1 MAASTYEE
9 ELQEDLVRTNS
20 VDPVLISRLL
30 EYVGK
35 RKGLAALAFCLT
47 FVSACFTL
55 LAPIL
60 IAAAVDV
67 LFTQHGGGAIGLLAW
82 VGLGDTVEALRVS
95 GDKGEILLWFAGCY
109 AASVVLQFL
118 TDWANG
124 YLLAR
129 MSQDILLD
137 IRMDVFRHISTRS
150 MRFFSRNK
158 VGRLITRVTNDVG
171 ALDDFFSQALL
182 AVLKDFMLLAGIVVL
197 LLLADWQLGLITLSV
212 LPPMVVISLIF
223 RHYSRK
229 AYAKWRAALSNLN
242 AIIAETVGGVRVV
255 QLFRRE
261 SRNQEKYEVVGEEFR
276 SQFMKQRLAWAYYR
290 PGYTILQATAM
301 GLVLW
306 FGGAWVLMG
315 RGGEV
320 FTAGMLTLF
329 VLLAEKFFQPIR
341 DLVEKFDVI
350 QGAVTSAERIFTVL
364 DEPDAIPEKPGAVV
378 LPRAQGRIEFQDV
391 HFAYNASEPVLR
403 GVSFAAEPGQ
413 MIAVVGHTGAG
424 KSTLIN
430 LLSRFYDVDSG
441 RVLVD
446 GVDVRDC
453 TLKSL
458 RRNIAVVHQEVFLF
472 AGTVRENLALGN
484 PGISDEDVVKA
495 AKAVNAHGFISR
507 LPGGYDHVVQEQGRT
522 FSAGERQLLS
532 FARALAADPAV
543 LVLDEATSAI
553 DTKSELLIQE
563 AMKTLMKGRT
573 SIVIAHRLSTIQSA
587 DCILVLHHGHVAEA
601 GTHQQL
607 LARRG
612 LYHKLYELQFSG
624 AHATGAAGSSR
635 RAAAAR
641 V

>member
-1 MAASTYEE
+1 MA
-9 ELQEDLVRTNS
+9 
-20 VDPVLISRLL
+20 I
-30 EYVGK
+30 
-35 RKGLAALAFCLT
+35 LAFTLT
-47 FVSACFTL
+47 FLSACFTL

-67 LFTQHGGGAIGLLAW
+67 LFTTGEGGAVKLLAF
-82 VGLGDTVEALRVS
+82 VGLEGLVETLRES
-95 GDKGEILLWFAGCY
+95 GDKASVLLWFAVCY
-109 AASVVLQFL
+109 GFSVVLLFL

-124 YLLAR
+124 FLLSR
-129 MSQDILLD
+129 MSQSILYD
-137 IRMDVFRHISTRS
+137 IRMDVFKHITTRS

-182 AVLKDFMLLAGIVVL
+182 SVLKDFMLLGGIVIL
-197 LLLADWQLGLITLSV
+197 LLIADWELALITLSV

-229 AYAKWRAALSNLN
+229 AYTKWRAALSNLN
-242 AIIAETVGGVRVV
+242 AILAETVGGVRVV

-261 SRNQEKYEVVGEEFR
+261 SRNQRTFEDVGEEYR
-276 SQFMKQRLAWAYYR
+276 KQFMLQRLAWAYYR
-290 PGYTILQATAM
+290 PGYTVLQATAM

-306 FGGAWVLMG
+306 FGGAWVLQG
-315 RGGEV
+315 RDGV
-320 FTAGMLTLF
+320 AFSAGLLTLF

-364 DEPDAIPEKPGAVV
+364 DEPDTIPTKPNAIA
-378 LPRAQGRIEFQDV
+378 LPRIRGQIEFRDV
-391 HFAYNASEPVLR
+391 HFAYNPTEPVLR
-403 GVSFAAEPGQ
+403 GVSFSAEPGQ

-430 LLSRFYDVDSG
+430 LLSRFYDVNDG
-441 RVLVD
+441 CVLVD
-446 GVDVRDC
+446 GIDVRDC

-458 RRNIAVVHQEVFLF
+458 RKNIAVVHQDVFLF
-472 AGTVRENLALGN
+472 AGTVRENIALGR
-484 PGISDEDVVKA
+484 PDIPDDELKAA
-495 AKAVNAHGFISR
+495 AKAVNVDAFIAR
-507 LPGGYDHVVQEQGRT
+507 LPGGYQHEVQEQGRT

-532 FARALAADPAV
+532 FARALAANPAV

-587 DCILVLHHGHVAEA
+587 DKILVLHHGHVAEC
-601 GTHQQL
+601 GTHQEL
-607 LARRG
+607 LAKRG

-624 AHATGAAGSSR
+624 AHAAGRIGSSR
-635 RAAAAR
+635 RMATVSSAIT
-641 V
+641 